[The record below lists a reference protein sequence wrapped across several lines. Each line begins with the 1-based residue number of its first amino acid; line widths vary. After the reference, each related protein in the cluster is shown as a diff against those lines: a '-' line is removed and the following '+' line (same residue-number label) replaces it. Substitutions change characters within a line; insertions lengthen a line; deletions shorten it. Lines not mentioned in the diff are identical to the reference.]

1 MTDDRSSRPP
11 LATDPLDRTTSTIRR
26 LTTDEN

>member
-1 MTDDRSSRPP
+1 MTADRKAP
-11 LATDPLDRTTSTIRR
+11 LSLAMDPFDRTASTIRR